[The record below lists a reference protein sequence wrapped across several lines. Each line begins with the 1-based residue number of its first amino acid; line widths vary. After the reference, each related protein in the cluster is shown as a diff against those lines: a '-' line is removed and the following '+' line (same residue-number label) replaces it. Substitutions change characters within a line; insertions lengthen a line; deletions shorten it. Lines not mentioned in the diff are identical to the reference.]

1 MESIP
6 KVAKKRRKSTRADR
20 IRRMINEGGHSV
32 DDIARKVGVSRQY
45 VYTTRYHM
53 RRAQGLGAISNE
65 VPAPTRIE
73 LPTPV
78 EKPVEQAQ
86 DTGIDRPLSLWE
98 RIKAWVYK

>member
-1 MESIP
+1 VESIP
-6 KVAKKRRKSTRADR
+6 KVAKKRRKATRADR

-32 DDIARKVGVSRQY
+32 GDIARKVGVSRQY

-73 LPTPV
+73 P
-78 EKPVEQAQ
+78 AQ
-86 DTGIDRPLSLWE
+86 DTGIDRPPSLWA